1 MFREE
6 LNNELLNVDLK
17 NAESSE
23 FTETFMSLL
32 DKHALKKQ
40 KYIRANNANFMKK
53 NLRKAIILSSKL
65 RNRFLKEKTDES
77 KSLNKQRNICV
88 SLLRKTIRNYY
99 AQQDNKNATE
109 NRKFWKAVSPLISE
123 KTLRKESIILK
134 EHAKTITDNK
144 KIAETFNNFFSN
156 IVKNLNIDS
165 DLSDITSQT
174 NNADPVF
181 RVFEEYANHPSVF
194 KIKRKMSDKGLNL
207 SLKYVTRNKI
217 AKEIQNLAKKF
228 VRGVTYL

>member
-1 MFREE
+1 
-6 LNNELLNVDLK
+6 
-17 NAESSE
+17 
-23 FTETFMSLL
+23 MSLL

-109 NRKFWKAVSPLISE
+109 NRKFWKAVSPLFSE

>member
-1 MFREE
+1 
-6 LNNELLNVDLK
+6 
-17 NAESSE
+17 
-23 FTETFMSLL
+23 MSLL

-109 NRKFWKAVSPLISE
+109 NRKFWKAVSPLFSE

-228 VRGVTYL
+228 VRRVTYL